1 MDFWR
6 SSMGQSYRWEHF
18 GNIEEGVRG
27 LKRLRVLVMGLTTI
41 IAGFSAAQAAAK
53 QPVIEVQKPL
63 IVAFYP
69 PVSESDAEQQ
79 EEIES
84 LSDFRLSIE
93 GARKSLR
100 AAGIEIH
107 EIYSSSFRVR
117 VGAKTNSFHP
127 TQVGVGYY
135 LIAPGKRP
143 SVEYGVMT
151 DAD

>member
-1 MDFWR
+1 M
-6 SSMGQSYRWEHF
+6 
-18 GNIEEGVRG
+18 
-27 LKRLRVLVMGLTTI
+27 KRLRLLAIGLTTT
-41 IAGFSAAQAAAK
+41 IAGFSAAQTATK
-53 QPVIEVQKPL
+53 RPVIEVQKPS

-69 PVSESDAEQQ
+69 PLSASDAEKP

-107 EIYSSSFRVR
+107 EVYSTSFRIR
-117 VGAKTNSFHP
+117 VGAKTTSFHP
-127 TQVGVGYY
+127 TEDGVGYY
-135 LIAPGKRP
+135 LIAPGKPP

-151 DAD
+151 DADLIHVAKQYFGSAKLPN